1 MLLLPCSLSRIAF
14 CGVVAIAWRFY
25 TVDWSRVYILYIAL
39 LSVLEA
45 CMLVSLAYIF
55 LGGMAGSYVANLLRI
70 PRIIGMILVGIVLG
84 PMGFQLLSDDM
95 IAVSGEFRTLA
106 LLVILLKAGISLR
119 IKDIRTL
126 GRPVVGMAF
135 LPSALEIITL
145 ASLSHWLFQLS
156 WVEGFLFGAVVCAVS
171 PAVVVFRMTEL
182 IKEKYGIK
190 KGVPQLLLAGSA
202 LDDIIVVTI
211 FGVLLDFIKGNMT
224 LLQVVEEF
232 PIAISMGL
240 VIGTLGGF
248 IMWRLFMMWKPT
260 NVMSAGIVLVGVSIG
275 LMNLGNYI
283 GQWIPTSGLLAVM
296 VMASLVR
303 SLSTDEVGQHIS
315 HSVSVLWGPT
325 EVLLFVL
332 VGAAINIPYI
342 TMAGATLVVLLVLGL
357 LARSLGVLISV
368 SGSPLNKKE
377 RLYTIVSYWPKAS
390 VQAAIGGIPLTMGLA
405 SGHLI
410 LTAAV
415 MAIVITTPLGAILME
430 KSYKRLLEKNE
441 EL

>member
-1 MLLLPCSLSRIAF
+1 M
-14 CGVVAIAWRFY
+14 
-25 TVDWSRVYILYIAL
+25 
-39 LSVLEA
+39 
-45 CMLVSLAYIF
+45 
-55 LGGMAGSYVANLLRI
+55 
-70 PRIIGMILVGIVLG
+70 
-84 PMGFQLLSDDM
+84 
-95 IAVSGEFRTLA
+95 A
-106 LLVILLKAGISLR
+106 LLVILLKAGLSLR
-119 IKDIRTL
+119 ITDIKTL

-171 PAVVVFRMTEL
+171 PAVVVYRMTEL

-211 FGVLLDFIKGNMT
+211 FGVLLDFINGNMT
-224 LLQVVEEF
+224 LWQVVEEF
-232 PIAISMGL
+232 PIAIIMGVL
-240 VIGTLGGF
+240 LGAVAGF
-248 IMWRLFMMWKPT
+248 IGWRLFTMWKPT
-260 NVMSAGIVLVGVSIG
+260 NSISAGIVLVGLSVG
-275 LMNLGNYI
+275 LVNIDNYI
-283 GQWIPTSGLLAVM
+283 GHWVPISGLLAVM
-296 VMASLVR
+296 VMATLVR
-303 SLSTDEVGQHIS
+303 TLSAPDVGEDIS
-315 HSVSVLWGPT
+315 KSISILWGPT
-325 EVLLFVL
+325 EILLFVL

-342 TMAGATLVVLLVLGL
+342 AMAGGTLVLLLI
-357 LARSLGVLISV
+357 ARSLGVLLSV
-368 SGSPLNKKE
+368 TGSKLNKKE

-390 VQAAIGGIPLTMGLA
+390 VQAAIGGIPLTMGLS

-415 MAIVITTPLGAILME
+415 LAIVITTPLGAVLME

>member
-1 MLLLPCSLSRIAF
+1 MLL
-14 CGVVAIAWRFY
+14 
-25 TVDWSRVYILYIAL
+25 
-39 LSVLEA
+39 
-45 CMLVSLAYIF
+45 SLAYIF
-55 LGGMAGSYVANLLRI
+55 LGGMLCSYIANVFRI
-70 PRIIGMILVGIVLG
+70 PRIIGMIIAGILLG
-84 PMGFQLLSDDM
+84 PMGFALLSDDLLH
-95 IAVSGEFRTLA
+95 VSGEFRTLA
-106 LLVILLKAGISLR
+106 LLVILLKAGLSLR
-119 IKDIRTL
+119 ITDIKTL

-171 PAVVVFRMTEL
+171 PAVVVYRMTEL

-211 FGVLLDFIKGNMT
+211 FGVLLDFINGNMT
-224 LLQVVEEF
+224 LWQVVEEF
-232 PIAISMGL
+232 PIAIIMGVL
-240 VIGTLGGF
+240 LGAVAGF
-248 IMWRLFMMWKPT
+248 IGWRLFTMWKPT
-260 NVMSAGIVLVGVSIG
+260 NSISAGIVLVGLSVG
-275 LMNLGNYI
+275 LVNIDNYI
-283 GQWIPTSGLLAVM
+283 GHWVPISGLLAVM
-296 VMASLVR
+296 VMATLVR
-303 SLSTDEVGQHIS
+303 TLSAPDVGEDIS
-315 HSVSVLWGPT
+315 KSISILWGPT
-325 EVLLFVL
+325 EILLFVL

-342 TMAGATLVVLLVLGL
+342 AMAGGTLVLLLVLGL
-357 LARSLGVLISV
+357 IARSLGVLLSV
-368 SGSPLNKKE
+368 TGSKLNKKE

-390 VQAAIGGIPLTMGLA
+390 VQAAIGGIPLTMGLS

-415 MAIVITTPLGAILME
+415 LAIVITTPLGAVLME

>member
-1 MLLLPCSLSRIAF
+1 
-14 CGVVAIAWRFY
+14 
-25 TVDWSRVYILYIAL
+25 
-39 LSVLEA
+39 
-45 CMLVSLAYIF
+45 MLVSLAYIF

>member
-1 MLLLPCSLSRIAF
+1 
-14 CGVVAIAWRFY
+14 
-25 TVDWSRVYILYIAL
+25 
-39 LSVLEA
+39 
-45 CMLVSLAYIF
+45 MLVSLAYIF

-106 LLVILLKAGISLR
+106 LLVILLKAGLSLR

-240 VIGTLGGF
+240 VIGALGGF

-275 LMNLGNYI
+275 LMNLGNYM

-342 TMAGATLVVLLVLGL
+342 AMAGATLVVLLVLGL